1 MAKNK
6 GSGREEESEGRNR
19 GKKKYQRSGHGDR

>member
-6 GSGREEESEGRNR
+6 GSGRPLAPRKENKFQNSDKTGL
-19 GKKKYQRSGHGDR
+19 KPDT